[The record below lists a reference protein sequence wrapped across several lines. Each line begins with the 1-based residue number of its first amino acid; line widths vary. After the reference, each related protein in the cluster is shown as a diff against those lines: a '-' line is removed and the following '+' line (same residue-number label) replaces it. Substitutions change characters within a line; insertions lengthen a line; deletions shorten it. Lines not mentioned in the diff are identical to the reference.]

1 MELIKIF
8 DETVLQGIS
17 YHTTENSCICFP
29 EILDIVFGIFFKKM
43 SEFATHIH
51 FSDPLTMRLYY
62 NIAQSAIV
70 VKFLVTRALSLVR
83 QCQN

>member
-1 MELIKIF
+1 
-8 DETVLQGIS
+8 
-17 YHTTENSCICFP
+17 
-29 EILDIVFGIFFKKM
+29 M

-70 VKFLVTRALSLVR
+70 VKFLVTRVLSLVR